1 MSDSTT
7 CLVCQNAERG
17 SSCRRFPIPNVDG
30 SIFQCDV
37 CGLYAASGLVE
48 LTGLQDL
55 EPIQRALLSHRLRT
69 RPPTEEPF
77 RITPEWVN
85 DLLSNG
91 SLPSPAVQAAN
102 IVRFI
107 GDDATRLGKPI
118 FLPVDIHAIIG
129 APDRNAVIRLTKE
142 LVEQKILTA
151 DLLGTAVSSDP
162 ATGHPRQEFTNIS
175 LSLDGWE
182 RYEAEKRG
190 EFKGEYGF
198 IAMQF
203 DDPEL
208 DPFVKGIVKP
218 AVKEGI
224 GYELVDMRD
233 VGRTGIIDN
242 IMRTQIREAAFVIV
256 DLTHDNSG
264 AYWEAGYAEAL
275 GKPVLY
281 ICEKTKFEEARTH
294 FDTNHCTT
302 VTWSTDD
309 ADGFLQVLID
319 TLRRSLGL

>member
-1 MSDSTT
+1 M
-7 CLVCQNAERG
+7 
-17 SSCRRFPIPNVDG
+17 
-30 SIFQCDV
+30 
-37 CGLYAASGLVE
+37 
-48 LTGLQDL
+48 
-55 EPIQRALLSHRLRT
+55 RLRSV
-69 RPPTEEPF
+69 
-77 RITPEWVN
+77 VN
-85 DLLSNG
+85 SR
-91 SLPSPAVQAAN
+91 A
-102 IVRFI
+102 
-107 GDDATRLGKPI
+107 
-118 FLPVDIHAIIG
+118 
-129 APDRNAVIRLTKE
+129 
-142 LVEQKILTA
+142 
-151 DLLGTAVSSDP
+151 
-162 ATGHPRQEFTNIS
+162 
-175 LSLDGWE
+175 
-182 RYEAEKRG
+182 
-190 EFKGEYGF
+190 EYGF

-309 ADGFLQVLID
+309 
-319 TLRRSLGL
+319 R